1 MLVRQ
6 KVRKKIRKD
15 SKMASFW
22 LNKPVNTS
30 SKVEIILSR
39 DKLLQQVSNEIDN
52 AKLKLEIEIV
62 DLTDNTTRIEVL
74 SFINENY
81 DYPNDEFKLE
91 YSLSLFNY
99 FLQSDCIPIVFYSKK
114 LHKMV
119 GFILG
124 IKKQMIIENKS
135 FPSIEVNFLC
145 ILNQLRDLHLSSYM
159 INVLTKKAVENDT
172 TIAIYTVGK
181 EIKVPAFCR
190 KQYFHL
196 PINYSV
202 LKETGMIDPKLQEKT
217 IEIDHCISYYN
228 CNDETITEEFV
239 EGIQNK
245 VEEFSKI
252 NYVLYDEKSRY
263 QVREWFTNPVFHVFD
278 CNNNF
283 YCFYR
288 LDTKHK
294 ESGKLLKNGY
304 LYVYTSFGK
313 ELRESIKKI
322 RSYCKE
328 HDIFDMITVVD
339 PFGFSVQEYTKL
351 GFLKGT
357 GCLNYYYYNLR
368 VPKMAPSECG
378 FVTI

>member
-1 MLVRQ
+1 
-6 KVRKKIRKD
+6 
-15 SKMASFW
+15 
-22 LNKPVNTS
+22 
-30 SKVEIILSR
+30 VE
-39 DKLLQQVSNEIDN
+39 D
-52 AKLKLEIEIV
+52 
-62 DLTDNTTRIEVL
+62 
-74 SFINENY
+74 
-81 DYPNDEFKLE
+81 
-91 YSLSLFNY
+91 
-99 FLQSDCIPIVFYSKK
+99 
-114 LHKMV
+114 
-119 GFILG
+119 
-124 IKKQMIIENKS
+124 
-135 FPSIEVNFLC
+135 
-145 ILNQLRDLHLSSYM
+145 
-159 INVLTKKAVENDT
+159 
-172 TIAIYTVGK
+172 
-181 EIKVPAFCR
+181 
-190 KQYFHL
+190 
-196 PINYSV
+196 
-202 LKETGMIDPKLQEKT
+202 
-217 IEIDHCISYYN
+217 
-228 CNDETITEEFV
+228 
-239 EGIQNK
+239 IQNK
-245 VEEFSKI
+245 VKEFSKT
-252 NYVLYDEKSRY
+252 NYVLYDEKSKD

>member
-6 KVRKKIRKD
+6 KIRKKIRKD
-15 SKMASFW
+15 NRMASFW

-30 SKVEIILSR
+30 SKVEIILSK
-39 DKLLQQVSNEIDN
+39 DKLLQQVSDEIEH
-52 AKLKLEIEIV
+52 AKLKLEIELV

-99 FLQSDCIPIVFYSKK
+99 FLKSDCIPIAFYSKK

-124 IKKQMIIENKS
+124 IKKEIIIENKL

-145 ILNQLRDLHLSSYM
+145 IINQLRDLHLSSYM
-159 INVLTKKAVENDT
+159 INVLTKKAVDNDT
-172 TIAIYTVGK
+172 TFAIYTVGK

-196 PINYSV
+196 PINYGV
-202 LKETGMIDPKLQEKT
+202 LKETGMIDPNTQENT
-217 IEIDHCISYYN
+217 IKIDHCISYYN
-228 CNDETITEEFV
+228 CNNEIITEEFV
-239 EGIQNK
+239 EGIQKK
-245 VEEFSKI
+245 VKEFRKA
-252 NYVLYDEKSRY
+252 NYILYDEKSRD

-278 CNNNF
+278 CNNKI

-294 ESGKLLKNGY
+294 ESGKLLRNGY
-304 LYVYTSFGK
+304 LYVHTSLGK
-313 ELRESIKKI
+313 DALKKI
-322 RSYCKE
+322 RLYCKE

-357 GCLNYYYYNLR
+357 GLLNYYYYNLR